1 LKETEDELQNMSD
14 KYTQSQETLQEVQN
28 LNEDISQE
36 YENQLELKDK
46 EIEEMTASYN
56 AQIAELSTRL
66 KQMEADN
73 DSLSKRL
80 DDLSD
85 LEN

>member
-1 LKETEDELQNMSD
+1 MSD

-46 EIEEMTASYN
+46 EIEE
-56 AQIAELSTRL
+56 LSTRL

>member
-1 LKETEDELQNMSD
+1 MKETEDELQNMSD

-46 EIEEMTASYN
+46 EIEE
-56 AQIAELSTRL
+56 LSTRL